1 MSLFNQASEAYTFLV
16 GGSSFGSL
24 PVVGFKSGLLSVGTY
39 SLINVSFQSID
50 TNTTLKIYQAPTQT
64 ESEENLLFQISIPL
78 NKYFYK
84 RFQIQGGYYSIE
96 VVNEDATEGSLFLSS
111 SASANSNF
119 SASTFLNSKMTIN
132 ENTSLMRVGNS
143 YHNDLIRGMHQSFKK
158 VNIQGIVSSTNI
170 GTAELTIGLTEN
182 FTFNTTGLE
191 TWLYVASAND
201 NTPLGTGGHTIK
213 IDYIL
218 DTGVA
223 DSSIYQLSGP
233 GTGGLALNL
242 LAVNRATVVTSGN
255 QYKNDGDI
263 VLQSSTGKQLSLINA
278 GENVSHV
285 AVYRV
290 PDANELLLREINIC
304 GSAPAGILRV
314 IEIASDTN
322 MEYSLGDFQITTTY
336 QQITYNLDGLI
347 PSGNIIKVNF
357 IPSVGAPV
365 GSVNINLNVN
375 AVLCP
380 LISSFPEN
388 PN

>member
-1 MSLFNQASEAYTFLV
+1 MSLFNQSTEAYTFLV

-24 PVVGFKSGLLSVGTY
+24 PVIGFKSGLLSVGTY

-64 ESEENLLFQISIPL
+64 EAEENLLFQISIPL

-132 ENTSLMRVGNS
+132 ENTSLMRIGNS

-182 FTFNTTGLE
+182 FTFNTTGIE
-191 TWLYVASAND
+191 TFIFVASAND
-201 NTPLGTGGHTIK
+201 SSPLGTGGHTIK
-213 IDYIL
+213 IDYVL
-218 DTGVA
+218 DTGVVG
-223 DSSIYQLSGP
+223 SSIYELGIS
-233 GTGGLALNL
+233 GGLGLNMI
-242 LAVNRATVVTSGN
+242 AVNRSTVVTSGN

-278 GENVSHV
+278 GKNVSHV

-314 IEIASDTN
+314 IEIDSNTN

-357 IPSVGAPV
+357 IPFSFAPV
-365 GSVNINLNVN
+365 GQVNINLNVN

-380 LISSFPEN
+380 LISTFPEN
-388 PN
+388 QN

>member
-1 MSLFNQASEAYTFLV
+1 MSIFNQSSEEYTFLV

-24 PVVGFKSGLLSVGTY
+24 PVEGFKSGLMSVGTY

-50 TNTTLKIYQAPTQT
+50 TNTILKIYQAPTQT
-64 ESEENLLFQISIPL
+64 EAEENLLFQISIPL

-96 VVNEDATEGSLFLSS
+96 VVNEDAAEGSLFLSS

-170 GTAELTIGLTEN
+170 GTSELTIGLTEN
-182 FTFNTTGLE
+182 FTFNTTGIE
-191 TWLYVASAND
+191 TFLYVASAND
-201 NTPLGTGGHTIK
+201 NYPAGTGGHTIK

-223 DSSIYQLSGP
+223 DSSTYQLSGP
-233 GTGGLALNL
+233 GSGGITLNILAI
-242 LAVNRATVVTSGN
+242 NRATVVTSGN
-255 QYKNDGDI
+255 TYKNDGLI
-263 VLQSSTGKQLSLINA
+263 VLQSYTGKQLSLINA

-304 GSAPAGILRV
+304 GSAPSGILRV
-314 IEIASDTN
+314 IEIDSSTN

-357 IPSVGAPV
+357 IPSIGAPV
-365 GSVNINLNVN
+365 GQVNINLNVN

-380 LISSFPEN
+380 LISTFPEN
-388 PN
+388 QN

>member
-1 MSLFNQASEAYTFLV
+1 MSLFNQSTEAYTFLV

-24 PVVGFKSGLLSVGTY
+24 PVIGFKSGLLSVGTY

-64 ESEENLLFQISIPL
+64 EAEENLLFQISIPL

-132 ENTSLMRVGNS
+132 ENTSLMRIGNS

-182 FTFNTTGLE
+182 FTFNTTGIE
-191 TWLYVASAND
+191 TFIFVASAND
-201 NTPLGTGGHTIK
+201 SSPLGTGGHTIK
-213 IDYIL
+213 IDYVL
-218 DTGVA
+218 DTGVVG
-223 DSSIYQLSGP
+223 SSIYELGIS
-233 GTGGLALNL
+233 GGLGLNMI
-242 LAVNRATVVTSGN
+242 AVNRSTVVTSGN

-278 GENVSHV
+278 GKNVSHV

-304 GSAPAGILRV
+304 GSAPNGTLRV
-314 IEIASDTN
+314 IEIDSNTN

-357 IPSVGAPV
+357 IPFSFAPV
-365 GSVNINLNVN
+365 GQVNINLNVN

-380 LISSFPEN
+380 LISTFPEN
-388 PN
+388 QN